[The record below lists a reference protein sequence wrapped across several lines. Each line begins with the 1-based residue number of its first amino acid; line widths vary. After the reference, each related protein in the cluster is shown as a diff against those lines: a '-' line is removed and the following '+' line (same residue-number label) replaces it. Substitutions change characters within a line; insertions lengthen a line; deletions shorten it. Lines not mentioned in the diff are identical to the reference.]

1 MAIEKNQKDEKQF
14 YKDWRF
20 WAVLIISV
28 AILYFLPALGKV
40 YRFFFS
46 EKVNPNNISISRL
59 ELLKLFIS
67 LIAPILTFLVFR
79 NTLKMQDEAKSDREK
94 DKKAEEKRRNID
106 DANRE
111 FYSLLDLFKKEQN
124 KQDTKDSI
132 SFLFDKAINS
142 KDNYSFIKDY
152 KIPLGNGTGFLYYLP
167 TKKKLYN
174 ESDIPKKYT
183 TENLSEQEKVE
194 LKVEL
199 IITVQ
204 FDEVYN
210 KMSSYF
216 KIFHRILKS
225 LNERHDENKLDEHEF
240 KNYIGILRTQLSSE
254 ELVVILV
261 NSLYIKRGVGLAIE
275 LIGTSL
281 FGDEKDFKIDQH
293 FILPKPKIVPG
304 DLSIFINDNEGKN
317 IEKRKYYEK
326 KLKSIDDIAKFED
339 IRNFK
344 SFSKEE

>member
-1 MAIEKNQKDEKQF
+1 MTTKKNKKRY

-20 WAVLIISV
+20 WVGLVIAV
-28 AILYFLPALGKV
+28 AIFYCLPALGKG

-46 EKVNPNNISISRL
+46 EKVNPNNFSISRL
-59 ELLKLFIS
+59 ELLQLGIS
-67 LIAPILTFLVFR
+67 LIAPILTYRVFR

-152 KIPLGNGTGFLYYLP
+152 KIPLGNGTGFHYYLP
-167 TKKKLYN
+167 TRVKYFN

-183 TENLSEQEKVE
+183 WENLSNQEKS
-194 LKVEL
+194 EL
-199 IITVQ
+199 IISFQ

-216 KIFHRILKS
+216 KIFHRILKN
-225 LNERHDENKLDEHEF
+225 LNERYDEDKLDEREF

-261 NSLYIKRGVGLAIE
+261 NSLYIKRGLGLAIE
-275 LIGTSL
+275 LIGTNL
-281 FGDEKDFKIDQH
+281 FGDENDFKIDQH
-293 FILPKPKIVPG
+293 FIIPEPKIVPD
-304 DLSIFINDNEGKN
+304 DLSIFINDIDGKN
-317 IEKRKYYEK
+317 IEKRKDYEK
-326 KLKSIDDIAKFED
+326 KLKSIDDITKFEE

-344 SFSKEE
+344 SFA